1 MDSLKTALEAFPSRF
16 PALRDFRYFEQ
27 TDSTNRQ
34 ARQLGQ
40 AKTPAPCL
48 VVAEGQSAG
57 RGRLGRRWESPPGQ
71 GLYFSLLLQPQIPAE
86 RAPLLT
92 LATGLAIKR
101 ALENFGVKDLVV
113 KWPNDIVI
121 QGKKVGG
128 VLSEM
133 ETSGSQMLFVI
144 LGVGLNISQKKSD
157 FPPELQETAA
167 SLEQLYPGD
176 WHRSEVLEKILGE
189 LFQEIEN
196 LEADKVDELLKRWE
210 GESGFLG
217 KKIKV
222 EKSGQQLQG
231 MVQGLDPE
239 GHLLLETA
247 PGKIVTLIAE
257 DTTLI

>member
-1 MDSLKTALEAFPSRF
+1 MDTLKSALEAFPSRF
-16 PALRDFRYFEQ
+16 PDLRELRYFEQ

-40 AKTPAPCL
+40 AGVPAPCL
-48 VVAEGQSAG
+48 VVANGQSAG
-57 RGRLGRRWESPPGQ
+57 RGRLGRHWESPAGQ
-71 GLYFSLLLQPQIPAE
+71 GLYFSLLLQPQLPAE
-86 RAPLLT
+86 QAPLLT
-92 LATGLAIKR
+92 LAAGLAIKH
-101 ALENFGVKDLVV
+101 ALEGFGVKDLLV
-113 KWPNDIVI
+113 KWPNDVII

-133 ETSGSQMLFVI
+133 ETRGSEMLFVI
-144 LGVGLNISQKKSD
+144 LGIGLNISQKKSD
-157 FPPELQETAA
+157 FPQELQETAA
-167 SLEQLYPGD
+167 SLDQLHPGV
-176 WHRSEVLEKILGE
+176 WHRDKVLEKILGE
-189 LFQEIEN
+189 LFQEIKN
-196 LEADKVDELLKRWE
+196 LEAEKVDQLIKRWE
-210 GESGFLG
+210 QESGFLG

-231 MVQGLDPE
+231 KVHGLDME